1 MTLVH
6 HFINYKWLS
15 LTNIWQKSNFH
26 YFIKNQTYGK
36 KVLFLLKHEWNRMF
50 TVSLIQFS
58 SLHFRCSIVSD
69 SLRPNGLQHARP
81 PCLLPTPGVYPNS
94 YPLSQWCHPI
104 ISSSVIPFSCLQS
117 FPISCMV
124 FSSESL
130 ITNLL
135 ISHPY
140 I

>member
-15 LTNIWQKSNFH
+15 LTNIWQKSNFY
-26 YFIKNQTYGK
+26 YFIKNQTYWK

-69 SLRPNGLQHARP
+69 SLRPHGLKHARP

-94 YPLSQWCHPI
+94 YPLSQLCHPI

-130 ITNLL
+130 IINLL